1 MRKIS
6 ELRRNSS
13 ASLSDDSEETRVR
26 KFAKHMLKSS
36 LFIGTFLEKR
46 LVEPLNSYRDV
57 IKVCD
62 DEHDLIE
69 NLTAVRKRCLKHF
82 PKHVWIG
89 ITEPKTIGAPAG
101 YNLWVSLEEEVFGCY
116 WYKIKN
122 VEFSYNEVRVKLEVV
137 RPVRERTPVHNISPS
152 QIIDDVS
159 QNNLGELGTKMQDF
173 FKDQLRDLF
182 TETLTWPNIKQAT
195 IFIVLLLSTLITFL
209 IHTIK
214 YLLDYIL
221 KLLRETQ
228 GLIRVCTPIIVNFM
242 KLISNTISGFYTL
255 IAVLWRDPAPRTIN
269 QLQISPYDV
278 PYYGS
283 NMRALPYQGGDFS
296 RHRKSYGSSVKITP
310 LD

>member
-1 MRKIS
+1 MTKIS
-6 ELRRNSS
+6 EISRNSS
-13 ASLSDDSEETRVR
+13 ASLSDDDEETRVR

-57 IKVCD
+57 IKICD
-62 DEHDLIE
+62 DEHDLIA
-69 NLTAVRKRCLKHF
+69 NLKAVRKRCLKHF
-82 PKHVWIG
+82 TKNVWIG

-101 YNLWVSLEEEVFGCY
+101 YNLWVSLDEEVFGSF

-122 VEFSYNEVRVKLEVV
+122 VEFFHNEVRVKLEVV
-137 RPVRERTPVHNISPS
+137 RPVREKTPVHNITPT
-152 QIIDDVS
+152 QIFEDVS
-159 QNNLGELGTKMQDF
+159 QKNLGELGAKFQEF
-173 FKDQLRDLF
+173 FKDQLRNLF

-195 IFIVLLLSTLITFL
+195 IFMVLLLSTLITFL

-214 YLLDYIL
+214 YLLDYLL

-242 KLISNTISGFYTL
+242 TLISNTICGFYSL
-255 IAVLWRDPAPRTIN
+255 LAVLWRNRSPPIN
-269 QLQISPYDV
+269 QLHISPYDV
-278 PYYGS
+278 PYYRS
-283 NMRALPYQGGDFS
+283 NMRALPYQAGDFQ
-296 RHRKSYGSSVKITP
+296 RYRKSRGSSVKITP